1 MSKINKKVK
10 LHQKTNWKSLSNEDL
25 EKEYNPS
32 SIIGGNYQP
41 YIEQYIA
48 LSESAKN
55 QLDITEC
62 QYGPKSSNTLNLF
75 MPKSASQEK
84 PRPLMVFIH
93 GGYWQELSKNESQ
106 FSALDFIKN
115 DIAFA
120 AIDYTLCPEAT
131 IQEIIDECRLAIT
144 WLQVNSNQFNYN
156 PNKIFISGSSAG
168 AHLTAM
174 CALNNNNKINANLEK
189 IAGIILVSG
198 IYDLEPIVKTT
209 INKVVGMDNKSA
221 SKASP
226 LFKDLKEMPDTIIA
240 WGEIEPLEF
249 KKQSINFA
257 EALRASG
264 TKVETL
270 EICNRNH
277 FDIILDLGN
286 HNEVLGKK
294 VINMIK
300 GENS

>member
-1 MSKINKKVK
+1 MSKIKKRLK
-10 LHQKTNWKSLSNEDL
+10 LRQSTNWESLSNEDL

-48 LSESAKN
+48 RSESAKN

-62 QYGPKSSNTLNLF
+62 QYGPKSTNTLNLF
-75 MPKSASQEK
+75 MPKNASQDK
-84 PRPLMVFIH
+84 PCTLMVFIH

-106 FSALDFIKN
+106 FSAIEFVKE

-120 AIDYTLCPEAT
+120 AIDYTLCPKAT
-131 IQEIIDECRLAIT
+131 IQEIIDECKLAIN
-144 WLQVNSNQFNYN
+144 WLINNHNDFNYN
-156 PNKIFISGSSAG
+156 PKKIYISGSSAG

-174 CALNNNNKINANLEK
+174 CAINNKKMINSEK
-189 IAGIILVSG
+189 IAGIVLVSG
-198 IYDLEPIVKTT
+198 IYDLEPIVSTT
-209 INKVVGMDNKSA
+209 INKLIGLGTDSA
-221 SKASP
+221 FDASP
-226 LFKDLKEMPDTIIA
+226 LFKDLKNLPDTIIT

-257 EALRASG
+257 EALRASD
-264 TKVETL
+264 TKVEAL

-286 HNEVLGKK
+286 YNEVLGKK